1 MLGQDVSR
9 ESVKYRCDRV
19 SEGGEELL
27 CKSQY
32 GVICTS
38 GCEVVVQKEIQ
49 DHHKYK
55 KHTLR
60 TTFPSLKLYSY
71 ITLLQNVMI
80 QTYNL
85 SHKD

>member
-38 GCEVVVQKEIQ
+38 GCEVVVQKEIVRIK
-49 DHHKYK
+49 KY
-55 KHTLR
+55 TLR
-60 TTFPSLKLYSY
+60 TTFPPLKTIFLYH
-71 ITLLQNVMI
+71 IAANCHDTDL
-80 QTYNL
+80 
-85 SHKD
+85 